1 MKETALLQDAID
13 HIREKSNLQPKIGII
28 LGTGVGELSEQVKHS
43 ICIPYTEIPH
53 FPTPKVHTGNLIL
66 GYLMDKPVVVMQG
79 RVHYYEGY
87 SLREVTFPIRVMKC
101 LGIQILI
108 ISNASGGLNPS
119 FKPGDIMII
128 VDHINLLPDNPLRGM
143 MDGEPATSFVNMYN
157 AYDRELVE
165 LAERTGVEVGISL
178 VKGVYV
184 ALQGPSLETPAEYR
198 MLRLLGA
205 DAVGMSTVPE
215 VIVARQSG
223 IRVLGLSIITN
234 MGYPQVEEEA
244 SSDTIIAVA
253 KHAAPKLLRLIEKVV
268 EKLDV

>member
-87 SLREVTFPIRVMKC
+87 RLREVTFPIRVMKC

-108 ISNASGGLNPS
+108 ISNVSGGLNPS

-143 MDGEPATSFVNMYN
+143 MDEEPATSFVNMYN

-165 LAERTGVEVGISL
+165 LAERTGVEVGVSL

-205 DAVGMSTVPE
+205 DVVGMSTVPE

-234 MGYPQVEEEA
+234 MGYPQVEEKV

-253 KHAAPKLLRLIEKVV
+253 KHATPKLLKIIEKVV

>member
-1 MKETALLQDAID
+1 M
-13 HIREKSNLQPKIGII
+13 
-28 LGTGVGELSEQVKHS
+28 
-43 ICIPYTEIPH
+43 
-53 FPTPKVHTGNLIL
+53 
-66 GYLMDKPVVVMQG
+66 
-79 RVHYYEGY
+79 
-87 SLREVTFPIRVMKC
+87 
-101 LGIQILI
+101 
-108 ISNASGGLNPS
+108 
-119 FKPGDIMII
+119 
-128 VDHINLLPDNPLRGM
+128 
-143 MDGEPATSFVNMYN
+143 
-157 AYDRELVE
+157 E

-253 KHAAPKLLRLIEKVV
+253 KHAAPKLLKLIEKVV